1 MSRQYKHVSL
11 SERIEIEKSLDLG
24 RSQAEIA
31 RRLGRSRSTIS
42 REIARRSWRASN
54 TSAAYTP
61 YRPAALRTGE
71 WTQRHYRATSAQAH
85 AGRAAQRCHQPRRMR
100 HDRLV
105 AYVRDHLRRGWT
117 PEEIAGRLPLEFAD
131 DPAMRVSH
139 ETVYAWI
146 YAPTQKGLQL
156 WQYLPRGQRK
166 RRQRGPARK
175 VRRAPQIR
183 YRVPIHHRPI
193 EVEDRTEFGHWEAD
207 SVLGARGSGA
217 LHTEVERT
225 SRFVIA
231 AKIDAPAAAPTMAA
245 QQAMIDALPAHAVK
259 SITADWGY
267 RPPGEAGQG
276 EGRSS
281 RGITSSPTPPES
293 RPTSRCRTRRGSA
306 APTSTSTGG
315 SASTCPNAPGS
326 TPSPTLNWPTS
337 SPRSTTAPAR
347 SSAGTPQ
354 PKSSTAYARPSH
366 TPLRFRFELGNPGGR
381 VHLIC
386 CLRVQI

>member
-207 SVLGARGSGA
+207 SVLGVRGQRGA
-217 LHTEVERT
+217 AHRGRT
-225 SRFVIA
+225 N
-231 AKIDAPAAAPTMAA
+231 
-245 QQAMIDALPAHAVK
+245 QQVRRRRQD
-259 SITADWGY
+259 
-267 RPPGEAGQG
+267 R
-276 EGRSS
+276 
-281 RGITSSPTPPES
+281 
-293 RPTSRCRTRRGSA
+293 RRGSRPHHGR
-306 APTSTSTGG
+306 PTGDDRRVARARREVDHRGLGVPPARRSRAGGG
-315 SASTCPNAPGS
+315 SEFAWHYKLADATGV
-326 TPSPTLNWPTS
+326 PTYFAVPYS
-337 SPRSTTAPAR
+337 SWQRGTNEHFNGRIRKYLPKRTRLDTITDAELADIIAEINNRPRKIL
-347 SSAGTPQ
+347 GW
-354 PKSSTAYARPSH
+354 H
-366 TPLRFRFELGNPGGR
+366 TPAEVFHRLCSTQPHPVAL
-381 VHLIC
+381 
-386 CLRVQI
+386 QI